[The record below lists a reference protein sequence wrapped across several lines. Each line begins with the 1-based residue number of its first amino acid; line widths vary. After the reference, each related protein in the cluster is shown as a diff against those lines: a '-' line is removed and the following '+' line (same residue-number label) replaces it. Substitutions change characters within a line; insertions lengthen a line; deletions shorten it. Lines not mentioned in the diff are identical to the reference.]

1 MSSGVEELL
10 DRARRRL
17 RRLDPHETLAAQRAG
32 AIVVDI
38 RGDDQIRAGGC
49 IPGAVRIQRNV
60 LEWRAAA
67 DSPWRDARL
76 GDDQALLVLV
86 CQEGYQ
92 SSLAAA
98 TLLDLGR
105 QATDLDGGFEAWA
118 ALDLPVEPAAVVDRA
133 DVRSVQDAPA
143 TPP

>member
-10 DRARRRL
+10 ERARRRL
-17 RRLDPHETLAAQRAG
+17 RRLAPHACLAAQGAG
-32 AIVVDI
+32 AILVDI

-49 IPGAVRIQRNV
+49 IPGAVRVHRNV
-60 LEWRAAA
+60 LEWRADAT
-67 DSPWRDARL
+67 SPWRDARL
-76 GDDQALLVLV
+76 GDDAALLVLV

-105 QATDLDGGFEAWA
+105 HATDLDGGFEAWA
-118 ALDLPVEPAAVVDRA
+118 ALGLPVEPAPGAE
-133 DVRSVQDAPA
+133 VRSVQDAPA
-143 TPP
+143 PPP

>member
-1 MSSGVEELL
+1 VSSGIEELL
-10 DRARRRL
+10 DHARRRL
-17 RRLDPHETLAAQRAG
+17 RRLDPRESLAAQDAG
-32 AIVVDI
+32 AILVDI
-38 RGDDQIRAGGC
+38 RGDDQVRAGGT

-60 LEWRAAA
+60 LEWRADAT
-67 DSPWRDARL
+67 SPWRDARL
-76 GDDQALLVLV
+76 GDDDALLVLV

-105 QATDLDGGFEAWA
+105 QATDMDGGFEAWA
-118 ALDLPVEPAAVVDRA
+118 ALGLPVEPVAAA
-133 DVRSVQDAPA
+133 DVRSVQDAPV